1 MNPSTLAIISEVN
14 RFNIVEYL
22 LDGPQAVGEISHKL
36 HMKQPQT
43 SKHLKVLA
51 DYGVVEVQKDAQQ
64 RIYSLNA
71 EKFEEINAWIAQ
83 FQKLWEAQLTRLD
96 KVLKKEVKK

>member
-22 LDGPQAVGEISHKL
+22 LGGPSPVGEISHKL
-36 HMKQPQT
+36 HMSQPQT

-51 DYGVVEVQKDAQQ
+51 DYGVVEVEKDAQQ

-71 EKFEEINAWIAQ
+71 EKFEEIDTWIAN
-83 FQKLWEAQLTRLD
+83 FRRLWEAQLDRLE
-96 KVLKKEVKK
+96 KHVKKEVKK